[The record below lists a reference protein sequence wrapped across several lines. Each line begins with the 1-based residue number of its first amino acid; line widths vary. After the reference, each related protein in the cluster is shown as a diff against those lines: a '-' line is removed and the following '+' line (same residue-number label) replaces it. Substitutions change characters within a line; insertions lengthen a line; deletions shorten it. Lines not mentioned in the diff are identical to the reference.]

1 MKKIYILIF
10 LITLSLI
17 VTAQNWYKDA
27 LKRERML
34 RPGIGIQ
41 GMEGQGLVLQLNRGH
56 FCHNSYFPYFIIEAS
71 WTRENTLHFLQ
82 WKDKSYSNG
91 NWGNGGNQWSSA
103 FHYSFIHH
111 DNWRHVV
118 FALMV
123 GAGLELGKRPFQID
137 EQKFLQAYQGYNL
150 YARLNINGP
159 TIKLNKN
166 KNPMMTNVSGYIGIK
181 YHKEWNTSF
190 EYLRPN
196 LGLIFNLLFPR
207 KIAG

>member
-1 MKKIYILIF
+1 MLIF
-10 LITLSLI
+10 FNFLNS
-17 VTAQNWYKDA
+17 QNWYKDA

-41 GMEGQGLVLQLNRGH
+41 GMEGQGLILQLNRGH
-56 FCHNSYFPYFIIEAS
+56 FCHNSYFPYFIIEAT

-82 WKDKSYSNG
+82 MKDKSYLNG
-91 NWGNGGNQWSSA
+91 NWGNGGNQWSSSL
-103 FHYSFIHH
+103 HYSLIRH

-118 FALMV
+118 FALMF
-123 GAGLELGKRPFQID
+123 GAGIEFGKRPFQIN
-137 EQKFLQAYQGYNL
+137 EQKFLQNYQGYNL
-150 YARLNINGP
+150 FARLNINGP

-166 KNPMMTNVSGYIGIK
+166 KNPMMTNLSGFIGIK

-190 EYLRPN
+190 QYLRPN
-196 LGLIFNLLFPR
+196 LGIIFNLLFPR